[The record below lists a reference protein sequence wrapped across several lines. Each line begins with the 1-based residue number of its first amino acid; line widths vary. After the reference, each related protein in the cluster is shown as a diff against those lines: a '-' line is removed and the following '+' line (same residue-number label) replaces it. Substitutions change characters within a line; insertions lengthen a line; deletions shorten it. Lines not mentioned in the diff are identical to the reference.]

1 MHPVFSTTGLHPQ
14 AGFKRW
20 RELLG
25 ERLVPIEIARLDD
38 GPFQGALD
46 VAEIGPLH
54 VSRLSQSALRCET
67 TPAAARGHD
76 RSGMV
81 VVLFKLAGLSSSSQ
95 DGRDAVQRP
104 GDIVVLD
111 HRPSVLTTH
120 SDSQALFLEVPRER
134 LERVLGSTRLYTGLS
149 IGGELPATTLATT
162 FFHELL
168 QVRHRLTPDGTSR
181 MAEISLD
188 LIVASIAERMAQ
200 EVPRSIHG
208 SVVVQRAKAYVEAH
222 LGDQTLDP
230 PQLAAAVGVSLRR
243 LQELFHERGR
253 HISDYIWERRLAV
266 AAERLADPACAH
278 LSIGMLA
285 YGCGF
290 ASQAHFARRFK
301 DRYGLSPRDYRHRAL
316 SEAVAC

>member
-14 AGFKRW
+14 SGFKRW
-20 RELLG
+20 RELLA
-25 ERLVPIEIARLDD
+25 ERLVPIELERLDD
-38 GPFQGALD
+38 GPFQGTLD
-46 VAEIGPLH
+46 VAEIGSLH
-54 VSRLSQSALRCET
+54 VSRLTQSALRCET
-67 TPAAARGHD
+67 TPAAARRHD
-76 RSGMV
+76 RAGMV
-81 VVLFKLAGLSSSSQ
+81 VVLVKLAGLSSSSQ

-120 SDSQALFLEVPRER
+120 QDSQALFLEVPRER

-149 IGGELPATTLATT
+149 VGADLASTQLATG
-162 FFHELL
+162 FLHELIR
-168 QVRHRLTPDGTSR
+168 VRRQLTPDGTLR
-181 MAEISLD
+181 MGEIGVD

-200 EVPRSIHG
+200 EAPRSIHG

-222 LGDQTLDP
+222 LDDQTLDP

-243 LQELFHERGR
+243 LQELFHERDR
-253 HISDYIWERRLAV
+253 HISDYIWERRLTR
-266 AAERLADPACAH
+266 AADRLADPACAH

-301 DRYGLSPRDYRHRAL
+301 DRHGMTPRAYRQAAL
-316 SEAVAC
+316 LGVP